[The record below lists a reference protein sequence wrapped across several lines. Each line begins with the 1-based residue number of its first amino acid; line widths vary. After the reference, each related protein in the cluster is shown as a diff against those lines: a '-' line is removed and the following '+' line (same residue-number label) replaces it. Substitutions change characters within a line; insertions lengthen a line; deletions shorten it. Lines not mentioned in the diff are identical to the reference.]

1 MTAHGTNR
9 SSPPWRG
16 RLVQPGERAGE
27 EMHLSSQWDMG
38 RRRSKA
44 SKVSLELG
52 REGLPGVWRG
62 AGTFAPCLPG
72 IPGMP
77 RSP

>member
-1 MTAHGTNR
+1 MND
-9 SSPPWRG
+9 SSWDKQEQLSLERQVGAARG
-16 RLVQPGERAGE
+16 EDRGGNAR
-27 EMHLSSQWDMG
+27 LSSQWDVG
-38 RRRSKA
+38 RRRPPRCP
-44 SKVSLELG
+44 LELG
-52 REGLPGVWRG
+52 TEGLPGVWRG